1 MAELKPMLLSEIFF
15 KDGVFEQYKWHIAQV
30 KENGVYAMIHIK
42 NHKIVGIRNRNNN
55 PIFYLYPE
63 LENVVFSFNDG
74 ILISEICVFK
84 WGKSVFYGGIDARR
98 TRKHDKN
105 NPVTAIIHDILK
117 IDSKVTINLP
127 YKERYA
133 IIKQNVANSE
143 FIMVAE
149 NYEPEELW
157 KMVIKQNYEGLVIK
171 NPMASYHLG
180 LRSQDYIKC
189 KNYKTI
195 EIEVEGVEENLKGTK
210 VIGRTDINGENIEV
224 ECQIQNQFNIIKGQ
238 KIPIKYLDIVG
249 RRLIQP
255 TNGHSFLR

>member
-1 MAELKPMLLSEIFF
+1 MLLSEQFY
-15 KDGVFEQYKWHIAQV
+15 KDDIFEQYKGYIAQI
-30 KENGVYAMIHIK
+30 KENGVYSIIHIK

-63 LENVVFSFNDG
+63 LENVVFSFNEG

-84 WGKSVFYGGIDARR
+84 GKSEFFDGKSVFYGGLDQRR

-105 NPVTAIIHDILK
+105 NPVTAIIHDILT
-117 IDSKVTINLP
+117 IDGKVTINLP

-143 FIMVAE
+143 FVRVAD
-149 NYEPEELW
+149 NYEPEMLW
-157 KMVIKQNYEGLVIK
+157 KMVIERNLEGLILK
-171 NPMASYHLG
+171 NPMAVYQMG
-180 LRSQDYIKC
+180 IRTTDMIKI

-195 EIEVEGVEENLKGTK
+195 EIEVESVEENPKGTK

-224 ECQIQNQFNIIKGQ
+224 VVQVGGVFNIAKGQ
-238 KIPIKYLDIVG
+238 KIPIKYLDIVESG
-249 RRLIQP
+249 GNKRLIQP
-255 TNGHSFLR
+255 TKL